1 MRRLFIAV
9 AILAL
14 AAPVSGQMVDRAELE
29 SISRVNALGVNPVDK
44 PFSLIDLSRLQW
56 SHSYSL
62 SYVSG
67 GAYSGSTGILNTS
80 MFYEF
85 SPKLSLLL
93 NIGIAHNAG
102 VIWGDGNNAA
112 SVLPGFVLD
121 YHPSDKFQMTIGVQT
136 IRGDAYNPYYY
147 RSSLFRPGYLSAF

>member
-1 MRRLFIAV
+1 MKRLLIVVAV
-9 AILAL
+9 FAL
-14 AAPVSGQMVDRAELE
+14 AVPVSGQMVDRAELE
-29 SISRVNALGVNPVDK
+29 SISRANALGVTPVDK

-67 GAYSGSTGILNTS
+67 GGYSGSTGMLNTS

-102 VIWGDGNNAA
+102 AVWGDGNNAA
-112 SVLPGFVLD
+112 TVLPGFVLD
-121 YHPSDKFQMTIGVQT
+121 YHPSDKFQMTIGVQK
-136 IRGDAYNPYYY
+136 IRGDVYNPYYY
-147 RSSLFRPGYLSAF
+147 RPSLFRPGYMSGF